1 MEYYI
6 SDSRFWIIGLLLALV
21 GCTQKN
27 KSELVYLDHFEIPV
41 GQIVGDISIG
51 GLSGIDY
58 CSENNAFYS
67 ITDDRSGFNKS
78 HCFVFKI
85 EFSTNQIDTVIVDS
99 VVTIYKDGAFNDSVE
114 IVDFECIRLNPAEK
128 GIAIGNEGG
137 NSGKPGI
144 GIYGMDGDLIRN
156 FPIDSMYIKNLRS
169 NKSFESLSFSKDYKY
184 LYYGAETA
192 LLSDGDEASLES
204 GCLVRIMKSRFGSG
218 EVEQQILYNLEKIPK
233 PAEVTPPW
241 KGLGSDNGL
250 SELMA
255 LDSTRFLMLE
265 RSGAYQKDSTFGYT
279 CRVFLAEIPKSEIGK
294 KLCATQ
300 KKLLFDFTSLPF
312 KTYNVEGMCAGPIL
326 NGKQTL
332 LFISDNNFTGDP
344 SVIYLFSID
353 KL

>member
-1 MEYYI
+1 MEHHI
-6 SDSRFWIIGLLLALV
+6 SDIRFWILGFLILSF

-27 KSELVYLDHFEIPV
+27 KPELVYLDHFEIPA
-41 GQIVGDISIG
+41 GQTAGDISIG

-58 CSENNAFYS
+58 CFKNNKFYC

-85 EFSTNQIDTVIVDS
+85 EFSSNQIDTVIVDS
-99 VVTIYKDGAFNDSVE
+99 VVSIYKNGAFNDSAE
-114 IVDFECIRLNPAEK
+114 TVDFESIRLNPEEK
-128 GIAIGNEGG
+128 GMAIGSEGG

-144 GIYGMDGDLIRN
+144 GYYGMDGDLIRN

-169 NKSFESLSFSKDYKY
+169 NKSFESLSFSNDYKY

-192 LLSDGDEASLES
+192 LLSDGDEASLKN
-204 GCLVRIMKSRFGSG
+204 GCLVRIMKSRFCSG
-218 EVEQQILYNLEKIPK
+218 EVEQQILYQLEKIPRS
-233 PAEVTPPW
+233 AEVTPPW

-265 RSGAYQKDSTFGYT
+265 RSGAYQKDSTFDYT
-279 CRVFLAEIPKSEIGK
+279 CRVYLAEIPKSETGK
-294 KLCATQ
+294 ELCTTQ
-300 KKLLFDFTSLPF
+300 KRLLFDFTSLPL
-312 KTYNVEGMCAGPIL
+312 KTYNVEGMCVGPVL

-332 LFISDNNFTGDP
+332 LFVSDNNFSGDP
-344 SVIYLFSID
+344 TVIYLFSID
-353 KL
+353 NL